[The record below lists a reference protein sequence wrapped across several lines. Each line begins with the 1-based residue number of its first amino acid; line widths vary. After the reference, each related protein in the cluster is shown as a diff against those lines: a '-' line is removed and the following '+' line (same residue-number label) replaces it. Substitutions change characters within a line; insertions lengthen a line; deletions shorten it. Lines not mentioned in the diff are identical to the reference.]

1 MPADQLQAGRLSHK
15 LKSHATPLP
24 LIREADDPARSLVA
38 PFAAVAGYSG
48 TPLPKKLGIKPGA
61 RVAVLSAPDG
71 FLDTTLAR
79 CPTRSRCAPARAAR
93 WT

>member
-1 MPADQLQAGRLSHK
+1 M
-15 LKSHATPLP
+15 
-24 LIREADDPARSLVA
+24 A

-48 TPLPKKLGIKPGA
+48 APLPKKLGIKPGA

-71 FLDTTLAR
+71 FLDATLHPLPDQVEIAH
-79 CPTRSRCAPARAAR
+79 AARAAR